1 MKIIDTQHLVNERL
15 KYVSDI
21 SFADYI
27 LSLLERQ
34 FRADHICLSPTL
46 LEAVLLG
53 GGGAIPPRRTM
64 L

>member
-21 SFADYI
+21 SFADYV
-27 LSLLERQ
+27 LSPLERQ

-46 LEAVLLG
+46 LKAVLL